1 MKKILSILLAAIV
14 VTAVGFP
21 VSAKTTAKPKKAPAV
36 VKKIGYVKKVYDKSG
51 KRYLTID
58 FVDIYFGSQAI
69 KEAVKDGNAEKDEN
83 GNYFVYDDYYM
94 RNSSTKLS
102 TYEISKTANIYMC
115 NFNAMNSTMNQ
126 KITYDQFKKAIS
138 TGKMTSPFYGSPRMP
153 YYVYLQGNTIIKIE
167 QQYLP

>member
-1 MKKILSILLAAIV
+1 MKKILSILLAVIIV
-14 VTAVGFP
+14 AAVGFP

-69 KEAVKDGNAEKDEN
+69 KEAVKDGNADRDEN

-102 TYEISKTANIYMC
+102 TYEISKTAYIYMV
-115 NFNAMNSTMNQ
+115 NFNTGNKKVS
-126 KITYDQFKKAIS
+126 YDMFKKGITS
-138 TGKMTSPFYGSPRMP
+138 GKLPSSFSGSPRMP
-153 YYVYLQGNTIIKIE
+153 YYVYLKGNTIIKIE